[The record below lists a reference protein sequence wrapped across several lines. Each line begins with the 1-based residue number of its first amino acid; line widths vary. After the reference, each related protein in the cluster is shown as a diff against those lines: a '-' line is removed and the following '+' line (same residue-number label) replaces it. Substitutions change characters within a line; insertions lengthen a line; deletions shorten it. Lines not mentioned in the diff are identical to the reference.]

1 MRRIVIAAVALFC
14 AAAPAVTPAFADD
27 YPSRPIRVIVPTPPG
42 GPVDTMARLLT
53 NALPAELGQNVIV
66 ENKPGAGNII
76 GSKAAAEAAPDG
88 YTLIVSSVSGLVLS
102 PMLHSKA
109 GYDASS
115 FAPIALVT
123 EVPQV
128 LVVDPKLPVK
138 SVAEL
143 VAYAK
148 AHPGKLNYSTGGIG
162 TLPNLTAELFKS
174 VSGTNIVHVPYKGG
188 HLALNAVMAGETQMT
203 FDTLGTSLPLVR
215 AGKVRA
221 IGIGAKTRAA
231 GMPDVATMGEQ
242 GYPQLTAGAWT
253 AILAPKGTPAPI
265 LAKLNAATNKAL
277 KSAAVQ
283 STLNKLGAT
292 ALGGTPQELA
302 DYIKSEKAKWG
313 PIVQNL
319 HLKTD

>member
-1 MRRIVIAAVALFC
+1 VI
-14 AAAPAVTPAFADD
+14 
-27 YPSRPIRVIVPTPPG
+27 
-42 GPVDTMARLLT
+42 
-53 NALPAELGQNVIV
+53 
-66 ENKPGAGNII
+66 
-76 GSKAAAEAAPDG
+76 
-88 YTLIVSSVSGLVLS
+88 
-102 PMLHSKA
+102 
-109 GYDASS
+109 
-115 FAPIALVT
+115 
-123 EVPQV
+123 
-128 LVVDPKLPVK
+128 DPKLPIK

-162 TLPNLTAELFKS
+162 TLPHLTAELFKS

-203 FDTLGTSLPLVR
+203 FDTLGTSLPLIH

-221 IGIGAKTRAA
+221 IAIGAKARAA
-231 GMPDVATMGEQ
+231 GLPDVPTMAEQ

-253 AILAPKGTPAPI
+253 AFVAPKNTPPAI

-292 ALGGTPQELA
+292 ALGGTPQQLA
-302 DYIKSEKAKWG
+302 DYIKSETAKWG
-313 PIVQNL
+313 PIVQKL
-319 HLKTD
+319 HLKTN